1 MNEIPKD
8 ARGFTLLV
16 NAIQSMAAIDELAA
30 LRAFA
35 RVEYAGDPRL
45 AELERMI
52 DDRANDILA
61 EIRERQPEYE
71 SPDLRLV
78 DYDDETYDGMD
89 RG

>member
-1 MNEIPKD
+1 MHDIPKD
-8 ARGFTLLV
+8 PRGFTLLV
-16 NAIQSMAAIDELAA
+16 DAIRSMTAIDELAA

-45 AELERMI
+45 AELEGMI
-52 DDRANDILA
+52 DDRANEILT
-61 EIRERQPEYE
+61 ELREREPEYE

>member
-1 MNEIPKD
+1 MNDIPKD

-16 NAIQSMAAIDELAA
+16 DAIRSMSAIDELAA

-45 AELERMI
+45 AELEGMI

-61 EIRERQPEYE
+61 EIRERQAEYE